1 MNLVQNVQCLA
12 LAVTTALVAA
22 TSYGAACGESDY
34 VEVKDWP
41 AEKVEQ
47 AYCEAHAEMLHV
59 TFASI
64 GLRGR
69 AADENKEAIATCE
82 SQIALYVRVLENI
95 HKRRIPSCK

>member
-1 MNLVQNVQCLA
+1 MNLVQQVRLA
-12 LAVTTALVAA
+12 LVVTAALVAA
-22 TSYGAACGESDY
+22 TSYGAACSKIDY

-59 TFASI
+59 AFASI
-64 GLRGR
+64 GLQGR
-69 AADENKEAIATCE
+69 AADENKVAIAACE
-82 SQIALYVRVLENI
+82 SQMALYVRVLENI